1 MNRQQC
7 FKILNI
13 YKTFKETRKIRN
25 AYVSSL
31 IMMPVIDMPLDKEDM
46 QKFANVILPG
56 IQEMAVKEKEI
67 INRINQIPAKDTII
81 ELEGARVVAEAIKY
95 LAEQIIIDLQL
106 FEEKIK
112 NSNRY
117 NKDFLK
123 NLRFCTMVE
132 YSIFFEIYISILE
145 INILNDVLND
155 DYFYKILEKYE
166 NENIKEEINKIVSYI
181 KTLFSTEEDYKIIHL
196 FLKNYLS
203 EDKNAHKLLKEELKR
218 YQEY

>member
-13 YKTFKETRKIRN
+13 YKTFKETKKIRN

-31 IMMPVIDMPLDKEDM
+31 IMMPVVDMPLDKEYM

-67 INRINQIPAKDTII
+67 INRINQIPAKNTII
-81 ELEGARVVAEAIKY
+81 ELEGASVVAEAIKY

-112 NSNRY
+112 NSNKY
-117 NKDFLK
+117 NKDFLN
-123 NLRFCTMVE
+123 NLRFCTMRE

-145 INILNDVLND
+145 INILNDILND
-155 DYFYKILEKYE
+155 DYLYKILEKYE

-218 YQEY
+218 YQKY